1 MLEGWADIRFILQLL
16 GHAELSTTQIYT
28 QVSIQELKQV
38 HSTTHPAPIGKNG
51 QLSKTGKG
59 G

>member
-28 QVSIQELKQV
+28 QVSIQGLKQV
-38 HSTTHPAPIGKNG
+38 HSTTHPAPIGKSG

>member
-1 MLEGWADIRFILQLL
+1 MLEGGADIRFILQLL
-16 GHAELSTTQIYT
+16 RHAELSTMQIYT

-38 HSTTHPAPIGKNG
+38 HSTTHPARMEKNG
-51 QLSKTGKG
+51 QLSKTAKG